1 MEPTSSKEHWRI
13 GDIIRAP
20 GKLVLA
26 GEYAVLDGAPAVVLA
41 INRGVE
47 CEIAKGHGFST
58 PMNDTRF
65 IEHARS
71 LSNRHKLIFRDW
83 NPVTSIPYGQ
93 KPGFGGSGSACVIA
107 TRLMDMPWSKALQIH
122 HQVQGGGSGI
132 DVKASILGGMFIWEP
147 IEERTQALRPFHPVV
162 VWTGESAKTG
172 PRVQQY
178 LHYENREWFVR
189 NSIRFTQLFLEN
201 PIKGTK
207 ALYKNLTLMSRETG
221 LPYLTQNIEMLV
233 RWATECGGAAKPS
246 GAGGGD
252 CVIAFFEEPEQ
263 QRLFIERID
272 AHPIFS
278 QIDYEVSEGVHVV
291 KSRG

>member
-1 MEPTSSKEHWRI
+1 MEPTSSKQNWRL

-20 GKLVLA
+20 GKVVLA

-47 CEIAKGHGFST
+47 CEIAKGSGFVT

-65 IEHARS
+65 IEHARP
-71 LSNRHKLIFRDW
+71 LAQKWKLIFREW
-83 NPVTSIPYGQ
+83 NAVSSIPAGK

-107 TRLMDMPWSKALQIH
+107 TRLMDMPWKSAIQIH
-122 HQVQGGGSGI
+122 RQVQGGGSWI

-147 IEERTQALRPFHPVV
+147 VEERTQALAPYHPVV

-172 PRVQQY
+172 PRIQRY

-189 NSIRFTQLFLEN
+189 NSIRFTQLFLED
-201 PIKGTK
+201 PIKGTQ
-207 ALYKNLTLMSRETG
+207 ALYKNLAMMSRESEI
-221 LPYLTQNIEMLV
+221 PYLTPNIEILAQ
-233 RWATECGGAAKPS
+233 WANDCGGAAKPS

-252 CVIAFFEEPEQ
+252 CVVAFFDKPEQ
-263 QRLFIERID
+263 QRFFIEKID

-278 QIDYEVSEGVHVV
+278 RIDYEVSEGIHVV
-291 KSRG
+291 KNRG